1 MFQDIRSICKNQLNF
16 YTTEQSKNGIK
27 PTISITLNVNK
38 LNNPIKRQKLSD
50 CINKHDRFN
59 YMLSVENIL

>member
-16 YTTEQSKNGIK
+16 YTTAQSKNRIK

-50 CINKHDRFN
+50 CINKYDQFN
-59 YMLSVENIL
+59 HMLSIEDIR